1 MAASGSQLFPHELD
15 MDEVSENLVLGGEA
29 PNNFLL
35 SESVNEEED
44 YFRDKGKEN
53 LVSTLVTPDRLLFQN
68 SDSIESEMKVENGK
82 NQNA

>member
-1 MAASGSQLFPHELD
+1 

>member
-1 MAASGSQLFPHELD
+1 M
-15 MDEVSENLVLGGEA
+15 
-29 PNNFLL
+29 
-35 SESVNEEED
+35 NEEED